1 MPINLA
7 LLKYGYSKFSVEIL
21 EYCDIKD
28 SMLKE
33 KHYFDLFNPEYN
45 ILEFPGSPSK
55 GKGWKHSEATIEKMI
70 LAARNKSTIVY
81 DTISKSQSHS
91 IPIEVY
97 DHNTKITT
105 NFHAIRA
112 AAKALG
118 IDKRYI
124 ENFIYL
130 KQTKP
135 VLDRYE
141 FKLLNEPN
149 NDTSKISSS
158 SSQKF
163 SQEIEVLDVETKA
176 KTIYPSVTAA
186 GKSLGIRQASISLY
200 LKENRKKP
208 FKGKYFFKLIVD

>member
-1 MPINLA
+1 
-7 LLKYGYSKFSVEIL
+7 
-21 EYCDIKD
+21 
-28 SMLKE
+28 
-33 KHYFDLFNPEYN
+33 
-45 ILEFPGSPSK
+45 
-55 GKGWKHSEATIEKMI
+55 MI
-70 LAARNKSTIVY
+70 LAARNKSPIVY

-130 KQTKP
+130 KQTNP

-149 NDTSKISSS
+149 NDTSKISL
-158 SSQKF
+158 QKF
-163 SQEIEVLDVETKA
+163 SQKIEVLDVETKA

-186 GKSLGIRQASISLY
+186 GRSLGIRQASISLC
-200 LKENRKKP
+200 LKEERKKP
-208 FKGKYFFKLIVD
+208 FKGKYIFKLIVN